1 MSDTFLPVIPD
12 KSFFHLNTGPPGL
25 KQLVIYH
32 DRYNLTADTAAH
44 NIFFSYKSTLHN
56 LINFDFKTSIVYSAN
71 AARVVMLYLLF
82 NCLVNL
88 QLS

>member
-12 KSFFHLNTGPPGL
+12 KSFFNLNTGPPGL

-44 NIFFSYKSTLHN
+44 NIFF
-56 LINFDFKTSIVYSAN
+56 
-71 AARVVMLYLLF
+71 
-82 NCLVNL
+82 L
-88 QLS
+88 QIYPP